1 MCAEKSNDNVDYKN
15 TLSLPETDFPM
26 RANLP
31 SRELDWLKHW
41 DKLKI
46 YDKLRDLVGR
56 EKFILHDGPPYANGN
71 LHIGHALNKIL
82 KDMVV
87 RSQQMLGNDAP
98 YIPGW
103 DCHGLPIEW
112 KIEEKYRQKGKDKD
126 EVPIIDFRQECRNF
140 ALEWVK
146 IQKNEFKRLGI
157 TGNWD
162 NPYLTMDF
170 SSEAVI
176 AEEFQ
181 KFLMNGALFQGSK
194 PVMWSPVEKT
204 ALAEA
209 EIEYHDHQSDTIWV
223 PFKIVNGSEQI
234 INSKIVIWTTTP
246 WTIPS
251 NKAIAYGKDIS
262 YGIFAVKET
271 QEESWTKV
279 DERFLIAD
287 SLAEETLTKARVTK
301 FEKIGN
307 ISNDELVDVV
317 CCHPFAKIEG
327 AKGYWDYD
335 VPLIEGDHVT
345 EEAGTGFVHTAPSHG
360 ADDYECF
367 VKRGW
372 IDRLTHNVGEE
383 SEFLSHV
390 PFFSSLKVFNNKGKE
405 GKANKAVINKL
416 IEVNGLIA
424 RGRLVHSYPHS
435 WRSKAPVIFRN
446 TPQWFAAMDKSLG
459 GDNTYGNTIRERA
472 LNSIDDLVEWT
483 PVTGQNRLRSMIQN
497 RPDWVLSRQRAWGV
511 PLTCFIK
518 VGAQPTDHDFILKD
532 EKVNKRII
540 DAFKIE
546 GADAWYK
553 SGAKE
558 RFLGKE
564 YVSKD
569 WEQVFDILDVWFDS
583 GSTHAFVLRDR
594 EDGSSN
600 GLADLYLEGTDQHRG
615 WFHSSMLQA
624 CGTIGRAPY
633 HGVLT
638 HGFTLDEKGAKM
650 SKSLG
655 NTTSP
660 DQVIKQYGADILR
673 LWVAQADYTS
683 DLRIGPEI
691 LKNVADSYRRLRN
704 TMRFML
710 GNLNDYEDD
719 EKISFNEMPELE
731 RWILH
736 KVASLDKSV
745 RKGYKNYDFQNVFQ
759 QLFQFCT
766 IDLSTIY
773 FDIRKDALYCNSK
786 EDVTKRA
793 CRTVLDILFK
803 RLTTWLAPMLVFTM
817 EDVWLTR
824 FKKENTSVHLED
836 IPKTPEDWLN
846 LELDDKWNVIRSVR
860 RVVTGAIEVER
871 QNKNIGA
878 SLEAAPV
885 VIIEN
890 KSKFDIIQSQNFA
903 DICITSD
910 IQIINEPVSKD
921 SFALED
927 TPGVG
932 VVFKKAK
939 GKKCA
944 RCWKIL
950 NEVMSNSQTDLC
962 LRCEKTLQR

>member
-307 ISNDELVDVV
+307 ISKDELVDVV

-345 EEAGTGFVHTAPSHG
+345 EETGTGFVHTAPSHG

-540 DAFKIE
+540 DAFKME